1 VNIMGFMAVCAG
13 VLCFLLALNW
23 YFVLRRKV
31 AYIGWRRRAA
41 LVALAFPSSALCGE
55 LVLTATAY
63 FYPLNQTSESG
74 LGSNAWAVLWVAV
87 AILTFC
93 GPIVVMISKGTP
105 RISSIVWSIVAFGF
119 FFVTGFIFMNSF
131 H

>member
-1 VNIMGFMAVCAG
+1 MNIMGFMAVCAG

-31 AYIGWRRRAA
+31 AYVGWRRRAA
-41 LVALAFPSSALCGE
+41 LVALAFPSSALCGQ
-55 LVLTATAY
+55 LVLTAY

-74 LGSNAWAVLWVAV
+74 LGSNAWTVLFIAV

-93 GPIVVMISKGTP
+93 GPLVVMISVGTP
-105 RISSIVWSIVAFGF
+105 RVSPIVWSIVAFGF
-119 FFVTGFIFMNSF
+119 FFISGFLFMNSF

>member
-1 VNIMGFMAVCAG
+1 MDIMGFMAVCAG

-41 LVALAFPSSALCGE
+41 LIALAIPSSALCGE
-55 LVLTATAY
+55 LVLTVTAHY
-63 FYPLNQTSESG
+63 YPLNKTNDSG
-74 LGSNAWAVLWVAV
+74 LGSNAWAVLFIAV
-87 AILTFC
+87 GLLTFC
-93 GPIVVMISKGTP
+93 GPIAAIIGEGTP